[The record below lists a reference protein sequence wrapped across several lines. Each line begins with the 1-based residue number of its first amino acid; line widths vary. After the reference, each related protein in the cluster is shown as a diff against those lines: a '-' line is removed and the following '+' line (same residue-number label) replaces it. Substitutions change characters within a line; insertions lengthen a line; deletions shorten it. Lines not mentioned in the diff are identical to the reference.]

1 MIVDSSSE
9 QRGGGVEQLLS
20 RIRNEGVAAA
30 REESERMLAQA
41 RAEAASILARSCQE
55 ADSLLAEARA
65 RIKSEQEAGK
75 AALRLAERDTLLEL
89 HAAIRRNFEH
99 FVRRL
104 VTRETSD
111 VEFIREL
118 VLALAGQVAQR
129 CIEGRNARVFV
140 DADLLAAHS
149 AEADAES
156 ALGSALNA
164 RTLELSAEMLR
175 EGIELIPASGT
186 GPGARVR
193 LVDEDLELDLGD
205 EAISRLL
212 MRFLLPRFRHI
223 IQEHNG
229 E

>member
-1 MIVDSSSE
+1 M
-9 QRGGGVEQLLS
+9 
-20 RIRNEGVAAA
+20 
-30 REESERMLAQA
+30 
-41 RAEAASILARSCQE
+41 LARSRQE

-89 HAAIRRNFEH
+89 HAAIRSNFEH

-118 VLALAGQVAQR
+118 VLALAGQVAHR

-156 ALGSALNA
+156 ALGAALNA

-175 EGIELIPASGT
+175 EGIELIAVSGT

-223 IQEHNG
+223 IQEHDG

>member
-1 MIVDSSSE
+1 MGPTSE
-9 QRGGGVEQLLS
+9 QHGGGVEQLLS
-20 RIRNEGVAAA
+20 RIRNEGVAAG
-30 REESERMLAQA
+30 REEAERMLAQA
-41 RAEAASILARSCQE
+41 REEAGSMLVRARREAEG
-55 ADSLLAEARA
+55 LLAEARA
-65 RIKSEQEAGK
+65 SIEVEQEAGK

-89 HAAIRRNFEH
+89 HAVIRRDFEH

-111 VEFIREL
+111 VDFIREL

-129 CIEGRNARVFV
+129 RIEGRNARVFV

-149 AEADAES
+149 VEEDAES
-156 ALGSALNA
+156 ALGTALNA
-164 RTLELSAEMLR
+164 RTLELSAAMLR
-175 EGIELIPASGT
+175 EGIELIPASGI

-223 IQEHNG
+223 IQGHDG